1 MGMILTDIVGLAK
14 AGVEAK
20 DLLTLQEKGY
30 TQEVIEKLMNTD
42 SPSLDDIK
50 AKSEEEKKR
59 LEDEKK
65 AKDEAAA
72 AEKKEKEELLKQLEE
87 AQNKVNTKIKTLT
100 IHIIN
105 SFVLFDIFYLLF
117 FSYTLII
124 INSFIFILQNFKYC
138 NSFLQILYIKFK

>member
-1 MGMILTDIVGLAK
+1 MILTDIVGLAK

-30 TQEVIEKLMNTD
+30 TQEIIDKLLSVE

-65 AKDEAAA
+65 AKDEADA
-72 AEKKEKEELLKQLEE
+72 AEKKEKDDLLKQLDE
-87 AQNKVNTKIKTLT
+87 ANNKVKDLEGQLQGIQKDNRGKDMGSNLPDPDEYKKN
-100 IHIIN
+100 IN
-105 SFVLFDIFYLLF
+105 D
-117 FSYTLII
+117 
-124 INSFIFILQNFKYC
+124 FI
-138 NSFLQILYIKFK
+138 SSHM

>member
-14 AGVEAK
+14 VGVEAK

-50 AKSEEEKKR
+50 SKSEEEKKR

-72 AEKKEKEELLKQLEE
+72 AEKKEKEDLLKQLEE
-87 AQNKVNTKIKTLT
+87 AQNKVNDLEKQIGEIQEKNRGKDMGSDLPDPDKYKKN
-100 IHIIN
+100 IN
-105 SFVLFDIFYLLF
+105 D
-117 FSYTLII
+117 
-124 INSFIFILQNFKYC
+124 FI
-138 NSFLQILYIKFK
+138 SSHM

>member
-1 MGMILTDIVGLAK
+1 MILMDIVGLAK

-30 TQEVIEKLMNTD
+30 TQEIIDKLLSVE

-65 AKDEAAA
+65 AKDEADA
-72 AEKKEKEELLKQLEE
+72 AEKKEKEDLLKQLEE
-87 AQNKVNTKIKTLT
+87 ANNKVEDLEGQLKGIQKDNRGKDMGSDLPDPDEYKKN
-100 IHIIN
+100 IN
-105 SFVLFDIFYLLF
+105 D
-117 FSYTLII
+117 
-124 INSFIFILQNFKYC
+124 FI
-138 NSFLQILYIKFK
+138 SSHM